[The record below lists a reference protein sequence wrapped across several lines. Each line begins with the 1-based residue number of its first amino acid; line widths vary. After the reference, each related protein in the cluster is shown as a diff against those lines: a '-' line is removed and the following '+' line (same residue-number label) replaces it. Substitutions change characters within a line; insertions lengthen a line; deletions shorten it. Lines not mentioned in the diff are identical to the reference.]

1 MSVDSATDPES
12 GGFLT
17 WAGGSTWYRP
27 VGDLTCGPA
36 PVVVCH
42 GGPGL
47 THDYLL
53 SLAALTAGGRAYVFY
68 DQLGNG
74 RSDRRTDVADGFWTV
89 PLFIAELRALLTHLG
104 ITDGYHLLGHSWGG
118 LLALELATERPAGL
132 RSLVLAGSFAAG
144 ETYRAEVGRLRDEL
158 PDPARTAI
166 AGPPDN
172 PGYADAVRTFYTQHV
187 CRARPVPDEVL
198 RTLGAV
204 REDPRVYE
212 TMAGGT
218 EFDLRG
224 RLADWDIRD
233 RLGRV
238 EVPALLISGRYDEVT
253 PAAVAELHH
262 GLPSSRWELFEESSH
277 MPHVEEPEHF
287 RATVDAFL
295 VHVDAA
301 NCRSATSDQVR
312 SVVR

>member
-1 MSVDSATDPES
+1 MSVDSATDLGSE
-12 GGFLT
+12 GVLK
-17 WAGGSTWYRP
+17 WAGGSTWYRT
-27 VGDLTCGPA
+27 VGDLTGGPA

-53 SLAALTAGGRAYVFY
+53 SLAALAAGGRACVFY

-74 RSDRRTDVADGFWTV
+74 RSDHRPDAADGFWTV
-89 PLFIAELRALLTHLG
+89 PLFLTELRALLTHLG
-104 ITDGYHLLGHSWGG
+104 ITDRYHLLGHSWGG

-132 RSLVLAGSFAAG
+132 RSLVLADSFAAG

-158 PDPARTAI
+158 PDAVRAAL
-166 AGPPDN
+166 AGPPDD
-172 PGYADAVRTFYTQHV
+172 PGYAEAVSAFYARHV
-187 CRARPVPDEVL
+187 CRMRPVPDEVL

-212 TMAGGT
+212 TMAGGN

-224 RLADWDIRD
+224 HLADWDIRD

-238 EVPALLISGRYDEVT
+238 AVPALLISGRYDEVT

-262 GLPSSRWELFEESSH
+262 GLSSSRWELFEESSH

-295 VHVDAA
+295 AGIDAA
-301 NCRSATSDQVR
+301 DGRPATSDHVR
-312 SVVR
+312 SAVR